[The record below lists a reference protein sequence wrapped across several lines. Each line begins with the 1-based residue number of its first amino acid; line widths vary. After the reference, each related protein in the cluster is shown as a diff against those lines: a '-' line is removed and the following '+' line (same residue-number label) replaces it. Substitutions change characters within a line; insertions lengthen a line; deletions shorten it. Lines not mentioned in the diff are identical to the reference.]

1 MIYKA
6 TRQARLVKL
15 YKAKLALS
23 IKLVPWVLSYPPTV
37 RRVGANPWNEVDS
50 LGMKIRLLLLFV
62 NTITIKDYNVW
73 LFHG

>member
-1 MIYKA
+1 MDRKRAGLKLMVYKA

-23 IKLVPWVLSYPPTV
+23 INHVPWVLSYPPSV
-37 RRVGANPWNEVDS
+37 GRVGENPGNEVDS

-62 NTITIKDYNVW
+62 YTIN
-73 LFHG
+73 G